1 MLATVEAAD
10 NALLA
15 CPASDCRIEVIVSL
29 IADYVCI
36 EVRDSGAGVRG
47 ACLNPGKLVASNAEH
62 GRGLYLMDQL
72 MESLELVP
80 RERGML
86 VRMTKRLRDEDAGA
100 DQAQRAAC

>member
-1 MLATVEAAD
+1 MLATAEAAD

-15 CPASDCRIEVIVSL
+15 CPASDCCIEVIVSL

-36 EVRDSGAGVRG
+36 EVRDSGAGVKG
-47 ACLNPGKLVASNAEH
+47 ACLSPVKLVASDAEH

-80 RERGML
+80 RKRGTL
-86 VRMTKRLRDEDAGA
+86 VRMIKRLADEDAGA
-100 DQAQRAAC
+100 DQARRPAC